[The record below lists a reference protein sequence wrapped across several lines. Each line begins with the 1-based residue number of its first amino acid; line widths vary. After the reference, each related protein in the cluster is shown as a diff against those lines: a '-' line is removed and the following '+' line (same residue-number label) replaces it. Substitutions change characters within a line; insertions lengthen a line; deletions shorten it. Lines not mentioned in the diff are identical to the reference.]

1 MIRSP
6 ACPGVKESKQERAPG
21 VEPHP
26 CQAWT
31 EVPGARRGCLS
42 ASFLKQLAQLLL
54 STGGVTHM
62 HARTHAH
69 THTHTPRLQAQQ
81 VASNRSSAP
90 NPPTPAAC
98 QGPRGRGF
106 GSGEPVRGWTNGSQ
120 MPERLGWEQPQGQAV
135 VCMKNA

>member
-21 VEPHP
+21 VELHP

-54 STGGVTHM
+54 STGGATHM
-62 HARTHAH
+62 HARTH
-69 THTHTPRLQAQQ
+69 TRTHTPRLQAQQ

-90 NPPTPAAC
+90 KPSHT
-98 QGPRGRGF
+98 R
-106 GSGEPVRGWTNGSQ
+106 S
-120 MPERLGWEQPQGQAV
+120 MPGALGERLWVGGTREGLD
-135 VCMKNA
+135 